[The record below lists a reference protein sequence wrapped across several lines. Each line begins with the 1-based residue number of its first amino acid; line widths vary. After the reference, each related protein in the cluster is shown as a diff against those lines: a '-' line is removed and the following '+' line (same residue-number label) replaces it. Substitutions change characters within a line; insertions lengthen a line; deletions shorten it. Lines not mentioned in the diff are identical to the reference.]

1 MNKISA
7 VFYGI
12 NGTGLG
18 HITRLTNIAREMKTM
33 LNAMSIQAD
42 FHMLTTSE
50 APQVSYDFPTWK
62 IPSKTIIN
70 SSEYQNQKYIGDAN
84 FFVTNM
90 MATLRPNYL
99 VVDTVPQCSF
109 GEFLNLKLYAD
120 QTVFINRHR
129 REEVAKEAI
138 SQECMKLYNL
148 ILTPDYGGE
157 SDKYDYLTPELR
169 MKNRYTSMIHGFRP
183 ENTMTRD
190 EVRDYFSVKPHQ
202 KVIYISAGGGGDKH
216 VESVLT
222 NLVNSIQEF
231 SDLVFLIGYGPL
243 YRGKKIYQSNV
254 IPLTEVDVR
263 KYFRGVDAAI
273 CAAGYNTYEELISA
287 NVPTAFYSLEKG
299 WDSQEGRIL
308 EGVKS
313 GNNLYLENLEP
324 ESIKSRLH
332 ELLNEQG
339 QEIRNHLSYRP
350 LANGAVVA
358 ATEMLKL
365 KFGFRKEPKL
375 YQNLLLTM
383 SLRTIWSDF
392 IISESK
398 SEVLPDQLFVDMVK
412 YTLLHIE
419 HAFSESLIEAIFEES
434 QDVSQTGLTSNLLI
448 ELMNSMFHQSKLS
461 KEQGISDK
469 VLLQNLKKQPKV
481 TSLDK
486 SENVWFVS

>member
-18 HITRLTNIAREMKTM
+18 HISRLTNIAREMKIL

-50 APQVSYDFPTWK
+50 APQVSFDFPTWK
-62 IPSKTIIN
+62 IPSKTVIN
-70 SSEYQNQKYIGDAN
+70 SSEYLNQKYIGDAN

-129 REEVAKEAI
+129 RDDIAKEAI

-148 ILTPDYGGE
+148 ILTPDYATE
-157 SDKYDYLTPELR
+157 SDKYDYLTTELK

-183 ENTMTRD
+183 ENSMTRD

-202 KVIYISAGGGGDKH
+202 KVIYISAGGGGDKQ
-216 VESVLT
+216 VESTLT
-222 NLVNSIQEF
+222 AIVNIVQEHEDF
-231 SDLVFLIGYGPL
+231 IILIGYGPL
-243 YRGKKIYQSNV
+243 YRGKKIYQPNV
-254 IPLTEVDVR
+254 IPLAEVNVR
-263 KYFRGVDAAI
+263 KYFRGVDVAI
-273 CAAGYNTYEELISA
+273 SAAGYNTYEELISA

-299 WDSQEGRIL
+299 WDSQEDRIK
-308 EGVKS
+308 EGVTS
-313 GNNLYLENLEP
+313 GNNLNLENLEP
-324 ESIKSRLH
+324 ESIKQILH
-332 ELLNEQG
+332 DLLNDKG
-339 QEIRNHLSYRP
+339 KKIRNQLSCRP
-350 LANGAVVA
+350 IANGATLA
-358 ATEMLKL
+358 ASEMLKL
-365 KFGFRKEPKL
+365 RFGFRKEPKL
-375 YQNLLLTM
+375 YQNLLLTT

-392 IISESK
+392 IMSNPNP
-398 SEVLPDQLFVDMVK
+398 EVIPDQFFVEMAK
-412 YTLLHIE
+412 YVLLHIE
-419 HAFSESLIEAIFEES
+419 HAFSESLVEAIFEEAH
-434 QDVSQTGLTSNLLI
+434 DVSQTGLTSNLLI
-448 ELMNSMFHQSKLS
+448 ELMNIMFHQSVLRKRDD
-461 KEQGISDK
+461 ISDRM
-469 VLLQNLKKQPKV
+469 LIQNLKKRPKV

-486 SENVWFVS
+486 SENIGLVS

>member
-18 HITRLTNIAREMKTM
+18 HISRLTNIAREMKVL

-42 FHMLTTSE
+42 FHMLTTPE

-62 IPSKTIIN
+62 IPSKTVIN

-99 VVDTVPQCSF
+99 IVDTVPQCSF

-129 REEVAKEAI
+129 REEIAKEAI

-148 ILTPDYGGE
+148 IFTPDY
-157 SDKYDYLTPELR
+157 STASNKYDYLTPELK

-183 ENTMTRD
+183 ENTMSKD

-202 KVIYISAGGGGDKH
+202 KVVYISAGGGGDKH
-216 VESVLT
+216 VESVLK
-222 NLVNSIQEF
+222 NLVNSIVEF
-231 SDLVFLIGYGPL
+231 ENLVVLIGYGPL
-243 YRGKKIYQSNV
+243 YRGKKIYQSNI
-254 IPLTEVDVR
+254 IPLIEVDVR
-263 KYFRGVDAAI
+263 KYFRGVDIAI
-273 CAAGYNTYEELISA
+273 CAAGYNTFEELISA
-287 NVPTAFYSLEKG
+287 KVPTAFYSLEKG
-299 WDSQEGRIL
+299 WDSQEDRIL

-324 ESIKSRLH
+324 ESIKHILH
-332 ELLNEQG
+332 DLLGTKG
-339 QEIRNHLSYRP
+339 QDIRNHLSHRP

-375 YQNLLLTM
+375 YQNLLLAM

-392 IISESK
+392 IISETK
-398 SEVLPDQLFVDMVK
+398 SEVSPDQLFVDMVK
-412 YTLLHIE
+412 NVLLHIE
-419 HAFSESLIEAIFEES
+419 YAFSESLIESIFEES

-448 ELMNSMFHQSKLS
+448 ELMSSLFHENISRM
-461 KEQGISDK
+461 EQGVSDRT
-469 VLLQNLKKQPKV
+469 LIQHLKKQPKV
-481 TSLDK
+481 STLDK
-486 SENVWFVS
+486 SENIGLVS